1 MLQGI
6 VSAVVGQRLT
16 YSLVAQL
23 YCRCTDELGGKCIFC
38 LEGCVVQRRLFQ
50 ERFYG
55 EAN

>member
-6 VSAVVGQRLT
+6 VSAVVGQRLP